1 MINIDTYHNLMRIK
15 NKEQGE
21 LALVKENG
29 TIYKYEN
36 EHWNKQEISANKEA
50 SQKLT
55 LYGLNK
61 MIIPQIPSLTE
72 EELTHKQKD
81 IISFIMECLKNTGGK
96 YFLLLSRDIGYYTLF
111 NTQYSLAENSIADEI
126 YECLEAIGEIKSI
139 EPTEDNDAIEIWVVD
154 SNNNAEPF
162 YLIDWTE
169 GTIECSI

>member
-29 TIYKYEN
+29 TIYKYEDG
-36 EHWNKQEISANKEA
+36 HWNKQEISANKEA

-61 MIIPQIPSLTE
+61 MIIPQMPSLTE

-81 IISFIMECLKNTGGK
+81 ITSFIMECLKNTGGK
-96 YFLLLSRDIGYYTLF
+96 YFLLLSRDIGYHTLF
-111 NTQYSLAENSIADEI
+111 NTQYSLAENSIVDEI
-126 YECLEAIGEIKSI
+126 YKCLEAIGEIKSI

-169 GTIECSI
+169 GTIECKS

>member
-36 EHWNKQEISANKEA
+36 EHWNKQEISTNKEA

-81 IISFIMECLKNTGGK
+81 IISFVMECIKNTGGK

-111 NTQYSLAENSIADEI
+111 NMQYSLEKNSIVDEI
-126 YECLEAIGEIKSI
+126 YKCLEAIGEIKSI

-169 GTIECSI
+169 GTIECK

>member
-1 MINIDTYHNLMRIK
+1 MINIDTYHNLIRIK

-36 EHWNKQEISANKEA
+36 GHWNKQEISANKEA

-61 MIIPQIPSLTE
+61 IIIPQLPSLTE
-72 EELTHKQKD
+72 EQLAHKQKD
-81 IISFIMECLKNTGGK
+81 IISFIMKCLKNTGGK
-96 YFLLLSRDIGYYTLF
+96 YFLLLSRNIGYYTLF
-111 NTQYSLAENSIADEI
+111 NTQHSLAENSIADEI
-126 YECLEAIGEIKSI
+126 YECLKTIGEIKSI
-139 EPTEDNDAIEIWVVD
+139 EPTEDNSAIEIWVVD

>member
-15 NKEQGE
+15 NKEQGD

-36 EHWNKQEISANKEA
+36 EHWNKQEISVNKEA

-61 MIIPQIPSLTE
+61 MIIPQMPSLTE

-81 IISFIMECLKNTGGK
+81 IISFVMECLKNTGGK

-126 YECLEAIGEIKSI
+126 YECLESIGEIKSI

-162 YLIDWTE
+162 YLFDWTE